1 MTKHKINNNRIFNM
15 FYLIY
20 KIIKFNYQFIKK
32 KENKEYKKVNLLKLK
47 NHIIK

>member
-20 KIIKFNYQFIKK
+20 KIIKFNNQYIKK